1 MPSNHRLFSKI
12 ARITAP
18 NIPQR
23 KKHRGK
29 SSFPE
34 ASDEISD
41 ESYSES

>member
-1 MPSNHRLFSKI
+1 MPSNHRSVSKI

-18 NIPQR
+18 TNPQI
-23 KKHRGK
+23 KKYRGK

-41 ESYSES
+41 ES